1 MPLIT
6 PSKAPNLVQAPL
18 QYSQLSQEQ
27 LTNQLRLY
35 FNTLDK
41 DNAQLIAAVNS
52 LTVMAWLGGGGGGG
66 CC

>member
-1 MPLIT
+1 MADIR

-18 QYSQLSQEQ
+18 QYNQLTHEQ

-35 FNTLDK
+35 FNQVDK
-41 DNAQLIAAVNS
+41 NNAQLIAAVNS
-52 LTVMAWLGGGGGGG
+52 LTVMSWLGGGGGG

>member
-1 MPLIT
+1 MPIIR
-6 PSKAPNLVQAPL
+6 PSKAPNLVQAPV
-18 QYSQLSQEQ
+18 QYNQLTHEQ

-35 FNTLDK
+35 FNQLDR
-41 DNAQLIAAVNS
+41 NNEQLIAAVNS